1 MWAIQ
6 PKGCGDSSRLASEP
20 KVTARDGWRPDE
32 PDATGG
38 AEHAH
43 TDAKQAQAEGVHLG
57 IGQLGAACG
66 AAEHIHEDVGG
77 GVQEQA
83 NWLAQKR

>member
-1 MWAIQ
+1 M
-6 PKGCGDSSRLASEP
+6 K
-20 KVTARDGWRPDE
+20 

-43 TDAKQAQAEGVHLG
+43 TDLKQAQAEGVHLG
-57 IGQLGAACG
+57 IGELGAVCG

-83 NWLAQKR
+83 KLVGPEAVTAQAVGLERRLRSLMEFSQASARCT

>member
-1 MWAIQ
+1 M
-6 PKGCGDSSRLASEP
+6 K
-20 KVTARDGWRPDE
+20 

-43 TDAKQAQAEGVHLG
+43 TDSKQAQAEGVHLG
-57 IGQLGAACG
+57 IGELGAVCG

-83 NWLAQKR
+83 KTGWPRSGDSSGGRP